1 MTFNV
6 RHINKS
12 DLQSLFHLR
21 GEKTYIKNTLQLPYP
36 NLDDMSKI
44 FEKDTS
50 RWLVATKGEDVIGEA
65 WLVQE
70 KSPRRSHCGRLAMG
84 VSESCR
90 QQGVGSVL
98 LAEILNY
105 SDNWLNLKR
114 LELEVYTDNEAAIC
128 LYKKFGFEIEGKG
141 SNYAYGDGRFLDAF
155 YMSRINS

>member
-1 MTFNV
+1 M
-6 RHINKS
+6 
-12 DLQSLFHLR
+12 R

-70 KSPRRSHCGRLAMG
+70 KSPRRSHYGRLAMG

-114 LELEVYTDNEAAIC
+114 LELEVYTDNESAIC
-128 LYKKFGFEIEGKG
+128 LYKKFGFEIEGKA